1 LGEVLETFPIVF
13 IHGAGGNQK
22 VWVNQVEYFKNSLA
36 INLPG
41 HDGGEG
47 KRSIDEYVE
56 YVKHFLDE
64 RGLKEVVLVGHSM
77 GGAIAQ
83 MFALKYP
90 DYLKAVVLVCTGAKL
105 RVLPKIFELIM
116 QNYSKAVE
124 LIVDMALSKNT
135 SQTVKKQ
142 VIEELLKAKPEVV
155 YGDFEAC
162 DKFDIMDQV
171 ANIKVRTLIICGSED
186 ILTPVKY
193 SKYLN
198 EKIANSILKIIDGS
212 GHMVMLEKPKE
223 FNSILE
229 EFLNSL

>member
-1 LGEVLETFPIVF
+1 METFPIVF

-41 HDGGEG
+41 HDNGEG

-135 SQTVKKQ
+135 SQTIKKQ

-186 ILTPVKY
+186 MLTPVKY

>member
-1 LGEVLETFPIVF
+1 M
-13 IHGAGGNQK
+13 
-22 VWVNQVEYFKNSLA
+22 
-36 INLPG
+36 PG
-41 HDGGEG
+41 HDNGEG

-124 LIVDMALSKNT
+124 LIVDIALSKNT
-135 SQTVKKQ
+135 SQTIKKQ

-162 DKFDIMDQV
+162 DKFDIMEQV

-186 ILTPVKY
+186 MLTPVKY

>member
-1 LGEVLETFPIVF
+1 METFPIVF

-64 RGLKEVVLVGHSM
+64 RSLKEVVLVGHSM

-135 SQTVKKQ
+135 SQTIKKQ

-162 DKFDIMDQV
+162 DKFDIMEQV

-186 ILTPVKY
+186 MLTPVKY

>member
-1 LGEVLETFPIVF
+1 MTPIIVF

-22 VWVNQVEYFKNSLA
+22 IWINQVQHFKNSLA

-41 HDGGEG
+41 HDGGGG

-64 RGLKEVVLVGHSM
+64 KSLKEVVLVGHSM

-90 DYLKAVVLVCTGAKL
+90 NYLKALVLVCTGARL
-105 RVLPKIFELIM
+105 RVLPEILKLIKES
-116 QNYSKAVE
+116 YGKAVE
-124 LIVDMALSKNT
+124 LIVNMAFSRST
-135 SQTVKKQ
+135 SQTIKKQ
-142 VIEELLKAKPEVV
+142 FIEELLKVKPEVV

-162 DKFDIMDQV
+162 DKFDIMDQI
-171 ANIKVRTLIICGSED
+171 ANIKVKTLIICGSED
-186 ILTPVKY
+186 VLTPVKY

-198 EKIANSILKIIDGS
+198 EKIANSVLRIVEGS

-223 FNSILE
+223 FNRTLE
-229 EFLNSL
+229 EFLNLL

>member
-1 LGEVLETFPIVF
+1 MIPRTVF
-13 IHGAGGNQK
+13 VHGAGGSQK
-22 VWVNQVEYFKNSLA
+22 VWVNQVEYFKSSLA

-47 KRSIDEYVE
+47 KRSINEYVS

-64 RGLKEVVLVGHSM
+64 RSLKEVILVGHSM

-83 MFALKYP
+83 MFALKHP
-90 DYLKAVVLVCTGAKL
+90 SYLKALVLVCTGARL
-105 RVLPKIFELIM
+105 RVLPEIFKLIRE
-116 QNYSKAVE
+116 NYNEAVE
-124 LIVDMALSKNT
+124 LIVNMAFSKNT
-135 SQTVKKQ
+135 SQAIKNQ
-142 VIEELLKAKPEVV
+142 VVEEMLKVKPEVF

-171 ANIKVRTLIICGSED
+171 ANIKVKTLIVCGSED
-186 ILTPVKY
+186 MLTPVKY
-193 SKYLN
+193 SRYLN
-198 EKIANSILKIIDGS
+198 EKIANSILRIIEDS

-223 FNSILE
+223 FNRILE

>member
-1 LGEVLETFPIVF
+1 METFPIVF

-135 SQTVKKQ
+135 SQTIKKQ

-186 ILTPVKY
+186 MLTPVKY

>member
-1 LGEVLETFPIVF
+1 LETFPIVF
-13 IHGAGGNQK
+13 IHGAGGNQRA
-22 VWVNQVEYFKNSLA
+22 WVNQVEYFKNSLA

-64 RGLKEVVLVGHSM
+64 RSLKEVVLVGHSM

-135 SQTVKKQ
+135 SQTIKKQ

-162 DKFDIMDQV
+162 DKFDIMEQV

-186 ILTPVKY
+186 MLTPVKY

>member
-1 LGEVLETFPIVF
+1 MGEVLETFPIVF

>member
-1 LGEVLETFPIVF
+1 METFPIVF

-135 SQTVKKQ
+135 SQTIKKQ

-162 DKFDIMDQV
+162 DKFDIMEQV

-186 ILTPVKY
+186 MLTPVKY